1 MKKRKR
7 NMTREEGLA
16 LVSRY
21 RKSRLTQSKFAEA
34 EGVTKA
40 ALQYWIHQTRKVTRV
55 GNGSQATVRFVEVV
69 GQRSS
74 SMAPWADCGATLELA
89 AARMRFD
96 TLPPAEYVAR
106 IAVEMAKGLSC

>member
-1 MKKRKR
+1 MEKRKR
-7 NMTREEGLA
+7 NLTREEGLA
-16 LVSRY
+16 MASRY
-21 RKSRLTQSKFAEA
+21 RSSGLTQAKFAEA

-40 ALQYWIHQTRKVTRV
+40 AVQYWIQKARKESR
-55 GNGSQATVRFVEVV
+55 GSKAAMTPFHFVEVV
-69 GQRSS
+69 SRKS
-74 SMAPWADCGATLELA
+74 APVSHWTSGGATMEFA

>member
-1 MKKRKR
+1 MKNQKRH
-7 NMTREEGLA
+7 MTRAEGLA
-16 LVSRY
+16 LASRY
-21 RKSRLTQSKFAEA
+21 RDSHLTQGKFAEI
-34 EGVTKA
+34 EGATKA
-40 ALQYWIHQTRKVTRV
+40 ALQYWIHKARKEALS
-55 GNGSQATVRFVEVV
+55 GNGAQCSAHLVEVV

-74 SMAPWADCGATLELA
+74 SMSPWTKCGATLELA